1 MTVVLDVRHLSKVYD
16 DGHHALRDVS
26 FTVREGEFLAVI
38 GLSGAGKSTL
48 IRCINRLVEPSHGTV
63 IYRGVDVTAL
73 PPKQLRATR
82 RKIGMIFQHFNLV
95 ERRSVFINVLSG
107 RLGGTPTLR
116 SVAGMFTEQDRQDAR
131 RCLAT
136 VGLQDKER
144 NRADEL
150 SGGQK
155 QRVAIAR
162 ALMQDPD
169 LLLADEP
176 VASLDPATAHSVLDY
191 LRKANEELGVTILCN
206 LHFLSLVREYA
217 SRVLALRQGE
227 LVYDGDSERIDR
239 VWFKRIYGEDA
250 REISITPDG
259 DGAAG

>member
-1 MTVVLDVRHLSKVYD
+1 VTVVLDVRNLSKVYD

-26 FTVREGEFLAVI
+26 FTVRKGEFLAVI

-48 IRCINRLVEPSHGTV
+48 IRCINRLVEPSDGTV

-82 RKIGMIFQHFNLV
+82 RKIGMIFQHFNLID
-95 ERRSVFINVLSG
+95 RRSVFTNVLSG
-107 RLGGTPTLR
+107 RLGSTPTLR
-116 SVAGMFTEQDRQDAR
+116 SVAGMFTEQDRADAR

-144 NRADEL
+144 NRAD
-150 SGGQK
+150 G
-155 QRVAIAR
+155 
-162 ALMQDPD
+162 ALMQEPE

-217 SRVLALRQGE
+217 SRVIALRQGE

-239 VWFKRIYGEDA
+239 AWFKRIYGEDA
-250 REISITPDG
+250 REISLTPDG

>member
-1 MTVVLDVRHLSKVYD
+1 MTVVLDVQNLSKVYD

-48 IRCINRLVEPSHGTV
+48 IRCVNRLVEPSHGRV
-63 IYRGVDVTAL
+63 VYRGVDVTTL
-73 PPKQLRATR
+73 PSKQLRATR
-82 RKIGMIFQHFNLV
+82 RKIGMIFQHFNLI
-95 ERRSVFINVLSG
+95 ERRSVFTNVLSG

-116 SVAGMFTEQDRQDAR
+116 SVAGMFTELDRQAAR

-136 VGLQDKER
+136 VGLEDKVR

-162 ALMQDPD
+162 ALMQEPD

-239 VWFKRIYGEDA
+239 AWF
-250 REISITPDG
+250 
-259 DGAAG
+259 

>member
-1 MTVVLDVRHLSKVYD
+1 MTVVLDVQNLSKVYD

-48 IRCINRLVEPSHGTV
+48 IRCVNRLVEPSHGRV
-63 IYRGVDVTAL
+63 VYRGVDVTTL
-73 PPKQLRATR
+73 PSKQLRATR
-82 RKIGMIFQHFNLV
+82 RKIGMIFQHFNLI
-95 ERRSVFINVLSG
+95 ERRSVFTNVLSG

-116 SVAGMFTEQDRQDAR
+116 SVAGMFTELDRQAAR

-136 VGLQDKER
+136 VGLEDKVR

-162 ALMQDPD
+162 ALMQEPD

-239 VWFKRIYGEDA
+239 AWFKRIYGEDA
-250 REISITPDG
+250 RE
-259 DGAAG
+259 

>member
-1 MTVVLDVRHLSKVYD
+1 MTVVLDVQNLSKVYD

-48 IRCINRLVEPSHGTV
+48 IRCVNRLVEPSHGRV
-63 IYRGVDVTAL
+63 VYRGVDVTTL
-73 PPKQLRATR
+73 PSKQLRATR
-82 RKIGMIFQHFNLV
+82 RKIGMIFQHFNLI
-95 ERRSVFINVLSG
+95 ERRSVFTNVLSG

-116 SVAGMFTEQDRQDAR
+116 SVAGMFTELDRQAAR

-136 VGLQDKER
+136 VGLEDKVR

-162 ALMQDPD
+162 ALMQEPD

-239 VWFKRIYGEDA
+239 AWFKRIYGEDA
-250 REISITPDG
+250 REI
-259 DGAAG
+259 

>member
-1 MTVVLDVRHLSKVYD
+1 MTVVLDVQNLSKVYD

-48 IRCINRLVEPSHGTV
+48 IRCVNRLVEPSHGRV
-63 IYRGVDVTAL
+63 VYRGVDVTTL
-73 PPKQLRATR
+73 PSKQLRATR
-82 RKIGMIFQHFNLV
+82 RKIGMIFQHFNLI
-95 ERRSVFINVLSG
+95 ERRSVFTNVLSG

-116 SVAGMFTEQDRQDAR
+116 SVAGMFTELDRQAAR

-136 VGLQDKER
+136 VGLEDKVR

-162 ALMQDPD
+162 ALMQEPD

-206 LHFLSLVREYA
+206 LHFLS
-217 SRVLALRQGE
+217 
-227 LVYDGDSERIDR
+227 
-239 VWFKRIYGEDA
+239 
-250 REISITPDG
+250 
-259 DGAAG
+259 